1 MKSNLRTNLNV
12 NPNDKDEYR
21 FKLKSKLEM
30 ILKSK
35 PKPKSKS
42 KPKPKADRKIEWMV
56 KHFHR
61 LMRRRDGKKIRRRY
75 TMLYYAMHIN
85 PRVDG

>member
-1 MKSNLRTNLNV
+1 VKSNLRINLNV
-12 NPNDKDEYR
+12 NPNDKDEHR

-35 PKPKSKS
+35 SKSKS

-61 LMRRRDGKKIRRRY
+61 LMRRRNGKKIRRRY

>member
-1 MKSNLRTNLNV
+1 MKSNLRINLNV
-12 NPNDKDEYR
+12 NPNDKDEHR

-30 ILKSK
+30 ILKS
-35 PKPKSKS
+35 KSKS

>member
-1 MKSNLRTNLNV
+1 MKSNLRINLNV
-12 NPNDKDEYR
+12 NPKDKDEHR

-35 PKPKSKS
+35 PKP

>member
-1 MKSNLRTNLNV
+1 MKSNLRINLNV
-12 NPNDKDEYR
+12 NPNDKDEHR

-35 PKPKSKS
+35 SKSKS
-42 KPKPKADRKIEWMV
+42 KPKADRKIEWMV

>member
-1 MKSNLRTNLNV
+1 MKSNLRINLNV
-12 NPNDKDEYR
+12 NPNDKDEHR

-35 PKPKSKS
+35 SKSKS
-42 KPKPKADRKIEWMV
+42 KADRKIEWMV

>member
-12 NPNDKDEYR
+12 NPNDKDEHR

-35 PKPKSKS
+35 PKS

>member
-1 MKSNLRTNLNV
+1 MKSNLRINLNV
-12 NPNDKDEYR
+12 NPNDKDEHR

-35 PKPKSKS
+35 SKSKS
-42 KPKPKADRKIEWMV
+42 KADRKIEWMV

-75 TMLYYAMHIN
+75 TMLYYVMHIN

>member
-1 MKSNLRTNLNV
+1 MKSNLRINLNV
-12 NPNDKDEYR
+12 NPNDKDEHR

-35 PKPKSKS
+35 SKS
-42 KPKPKADRKIEWMV
+42 KPKADRKIEWMV

-61 LMRRRDGKKIRRRY
+61 LRRRRDGKKIRRRY

>member
-1 MKSNLRTNLNV
+1 MKSNLRINLNV
-12 NPNDKDEYR
+12 NPNDKDEHR

-35 PKPKSKS
+35 S
-42 KPKPKADRKIEWMV
+42 KPKADRKIEWMV

>member
-1 MKSNLRTNLNV
+1 MKSNLRINLNV
-12 NPNDKDEYR
+12 NPNDKDEHR

-35 PKPKSKS
+35 SKS
-42 KPKPKADRKIEWMV
+42 KPKSKADRKIEWMV

>member
-1 MKSNLRTNLNV
+1 MKSNLRINLNV
-12 NPNDKDEYR
+12 NPNDKDEHR

-30 ILKSK
+30 ILK
-35 PKPKSKS
+35 PKSKS
-42 KPKPKADRKIEWMV
+42 KSKADRKIEWMV

>member
-1 MKSNLRTNLNV
+1 MKSNLRINLNV

-35 PKPKSKS
+35 SKS
-42 KPKPKADRKIEWMV
+42 KPKADRKIEWMV

>member
-1 MKSNLRTNLNV
+1 MKSNLRINLNV
-12 NPNDKDEYR
+12 NPNDKDEHR

-35 PKPKSKS
+35 SKS
-42 KPKPKADRKIEWMV
+42 KPKADRKIEWMV

>member
-1 MKSNLRTNLNV
+1 MKSNLRINLNV
-12 NPNDKDEYR
+12 NPNDKDEHR

-35 PKPKSKS
+35 SKS
-42 KPKPKADRKIEWMV
+42 KPKSKADRKIEWMV

-75 TMLYYAMHIN
+75 TMLYYVMHIN
-85 PRVDG
+85 PRADG

>member
-1 MKSNLRTNLNV
+1 MKSNLRINLNV
-12 NPNDKDEYR
+12 NPNDKDEHR

-35 PKPKSKS
+35 PKS
-42 KPKPKADRKIEWMV
+42 KADRKIEWMV

>member
-1 MKSNLRTNLNV
+1 VKSNLRINLNV
-12 NPNDKDEYR
+12 NPNDKDEHR

-35 PKPKSKS
+35 PKPKS
-42 KPKPKADRKIEWMV
+42 KADRKIEWMV

>member
-1 MKSNLRTNLNV
+1 MKSNLRINLNV

-30 ILKSK
+30 ILKSM
-35 PKPKSKS
+35 P

-85 PRVDG
+85 PRIDG

>member
-1 MKSNLRTNLNV
+1 MKSNLRINLNV
-12 NPNDKDEYR
+12 NPNDKDEHR

-35 PKPKSKS
+35 SKS
-42 KPKPKADRKIEWMV
+42 KADRKIKWMV

>member
-35 PKPKSKS
+35 PKP

>member
-30 ILKSK
+30 IL
-35 PKPKSKS
+35 KS

>member
-1 MKSNLRTNLNV
+1 MKSNLRINLNV
-12 NPNDKDEYR
+12 NPNDKDEHR

-30 ILKSK
+30 ILESM
-35 PKPKSKS
+35 P

>member
-12 NPNDKDEYR
+12 NPNDKDEHR

-35 PKPKSKS
+35 SKP

>member
-1 MKSNLRTNLNV
+1 MKSNLRINLNV

-35 PKPKSKS
+35 S
-42 KPKPKADRKIEWMV
+42 KPKADRKIEWMV

>member
-1 MKSNLRTNLNV
+1 MKSNLRINLNV

-35 PKPKSKS
+35 SKSKS
-42 KPKPKADRKIEWMV
+42 KSKADRKIEWMV

>member
-1 MKSNLRTNLNV
+1 MKSNLRINLNV
-12 NPNDKDEYR
+12 NPNDKDEHR

-35 PKPKSKS
+35 SKSKS
-42 KPKPKADRKIEWMV
+42 KADRKIKWMV

>member
-12 NPNDKDEYR
+12 NPNDKDEHR

-35 PKPKSKS
+35 PKSKSKS
-42 KPKPKADRKIEWMV
+42 KPKADRKIEWMV

>member
-1 MKSNLRTNLNV
+1 MKSNLRINLNV
-12 NPNDKDEYR
+12 NPNDKDEHR

-35 PKPKSKS
+35 SKS
-42 KPKPKADRKIEWMV
+42 KPMPKADRKIEWMV

>member
-30 ILKSK
+30 IL
-35 PKPKSKS
+35 KSKS

-75 TMLYYAMHIN
+75 TMLYYTMHIN

>member
-12 NPNDKDEYR
+12 NPNDKDEHR

-35 PKPKSKS
+35 S
-42 KPKPKADRKIEWMV
+42 KPKADRKIEWMV

>member
-1 MKSNLRTNLNV
+1 MKSNLRINLDV
-12 NPNDKDEYR
+12 NPNDKDEHR

-35 PKPKSKS
+35 PKSKSKS
-42 KPKPKADRKIEWMV
+42 KVNRKIEWMV

-85 PRVDG
+85 PRADG